1 MLYGVC
7 QNSQI
12 LFLVLANELLV
23 LNSTRIKLISLGHG
37 ITNFNKK
44 HGNGI
49 DRQRNSWGEGRGGG
63 QGGGYGGCRGRG
75 RNSNY

>member
-1 MLYGVC
+1 MLHGVC
-7 QNSQI
+7 KNNQI

-49 DRQRNSWGEGRGGG
+49 DRQRSNSWGGGRGG
-63 QGGGYGGCRGRG
+63 QGYGGRRGRG